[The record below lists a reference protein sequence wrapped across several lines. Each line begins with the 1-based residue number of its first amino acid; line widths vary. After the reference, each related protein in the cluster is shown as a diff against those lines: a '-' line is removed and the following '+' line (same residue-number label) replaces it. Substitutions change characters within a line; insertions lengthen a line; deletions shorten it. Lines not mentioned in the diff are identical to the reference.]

1 MNDEVDLISI
11 IIPVLNEEKHIF
23 NLLSHLK
30 ESASNQYIKEIILVD
45 GGSTDNTIKIAK
57 KLGVKVVHSTKGRA
71 KQMNFGAQNALG
83 KILYFLHADTYPPS
97 NFDSLIFEARLKGR
111 AVGCFRMRFD
121 SNSWFLSFFA
131 WFSRVNHTICRGGD
145 QSLFID
151 KEIFI
156 SANGFDES
164 YEIYEDNEFI
174 RRISKQHHFTVLPEY
189 VVTSARKY
197 REKGVARL
205 QYYFGVIHLKSILG
219 QARKSLATIIKEKLL
234 PKLAFL
240 IIQQYPFT
248 DPFGECLPIIGI

>member
-1 MNDEVDLISI
+1 MNDELPIISI
-11 IIPVLNEEKHIF
+11 IIPVLNEEKHIS
-23 NLLSHLK
+23 NLLSYLK
-30 ESASNQYIKEIILVD
+30 DSTSRQYIREIMLVD
-45 GGSTDNTIKIAK
+45 GGSTDSTVNIANNW
-57 KLGVKVVHSTKGRA
+57 GVKVVSSPKGRA

-83 KILYFLHADTYPPS
+83 KILYFLHVDTYPPTD
-97 NFDSLIFEARLKGR
+97 FGSLIFEARLKGR

-174 RRISKQHHFTVLPEY
+174 RRISKQHHFTVIPEY

-205 QYYFGVIHLKSILG
+205 QYYFGVIHLKSYLG
-219 QARKSLATIIKEKLL
+219 AGPEKLSDYY
-234 PKLAFL
+234 KRKIA
-240 IIQQYPFT
+240 T
-248 DPFGECLPIIGI
+248 